1 MQAAQAAW
9 AAVAR
14 EEALGA
20 ALGASREEYLLPSAA
35 AVAAR
40 IQTAMV
46 VVVRPCVRACKQV
59 SWAQHARVATAPAAD
74 AAVLAALP
82 KSKSG
87 RSWPQ
92 PSGRLRR
99 LKPVEVA
106 VAVAVQTVAGVHDG
120 TRSGRH
126 AHNCLVTRTCT
137 PWRVSQLVLSS
148 VYSRARTYN
157 CGQRCIGRSGR
168 SGMVAEWVLAVTLAP
183 AKLVGCGSC
192 RPPLGNPTWPRRE
205 GRLRPGQLEPVNM
218 STRCVAGGWALCKYR
233 CGNRTFAPLRC
244 GKTGEVHI
252 PRIPIPH
259 AP

>member
-1 MQAAQAAW
+1 MDLMQAAQAAW

-14 EEALGA
+14 EE

-92 PSGRLRR
+92 PSGRLR
-99 LKPVEVA
+99 PVAVA
-106 VAVAVQTVAGVHDG
+106 VAVAVQTFAGAHDG

-126 AHNCLVTRTCT
+126 AHNCLVPRTCT
-137 PWRVSQLVLSS
+137 PWTVSQLVLSL

-183 AKLVGCGSC
+183 AKLVRCGSC
-192 RPPLGNPTWPRRE
+192 RPPHGNPTSQSFKLCLPGRPCEERRAPSASGSAKE
-205 GRLRPGQLEPVNM
+205 GVN
-218 STRCVAGGWALCKYR
+218 CA
-233 CGNRTFAPLRC
+233 
-244 GKTGEVHI
+244 
-252 PRIPIPH
+252 
-259 AP
+259 

>member
-1 MQAAQAAW
+1 MDLMQAAQAAW

-14 EEALGA
+14 EE

-192 RPPLGNPTWPRRE
+192 RPPLGNPTWPRR
-205 GRLRPGQLEPVNM
+205 GRASRWTTRAVNM
-218 STRCVAGGWALCKYR
+218 FTRCVAVGLCVSICAEIELSRPCVARKL
-233 CGNRTFAPLRC
+233 GAEN
-244 GKTGEVHI
+244 
-252 PRIPIPH
+252 IPIPH